1 MINDILVKS
10 IFNLTIN
17 WIKYPYYFKKRP
29 LMIDKPLLAGIMAL
43 LTLSMVMSYS
53 LSTYT
58 VLHFHYNDMHFFIRQ
73 AASIFIGI
81 IIIVLLSKLNPDIW
95 FNRIGF
101 ALFFLFFFLMIAMQ
115 FMPASMVKAVG
126 GAKRW
131 IHLGPASIA
140 PVEFFKVGFV
150 FFLSW
155 SFSRKLL
162 HKGKM
167 SLLEEFRMFLPYLF
181 IFGIA
186 VLLIAILQKDLG
198 QVVVLAGTLAILFVL
213 AGRSMKFFASLVL
226 MGFASFVGLV
236 MIAPHRMNRI
246 VSWWSTVQD
255 TILSLFPFEAIQ
267 KLHIEAGKEPYQI
280 SNALNAIQNGG
291 FWGQGLGNGQFKL
304 GYVSEVHTDFIL
316 AGLTEE
322 FGFFGLTIVMLI
334 FLFIVFRLN
343 KIAANV
349 KEPDYYL
356 FTAGVALL
364 IALAL
369 IINGY
374 GISGMTP
381 IKGIAV
387 PFLSYGG
394 SQVVANS
401 IAIGMVLM
409 ISKKMRRERKKSG
422 GSRDHTAGQEAES

>member
-1 MINDILVKS
+1 
-10 IFNLTIN
+10 
-17 WIKYPYYFKKRP
+17 
-29 LMIDKPLLAGIMAL
+29 MIDKPLLAGIMAL

>member
-1 MINDILVKS
+1 
-10 IFNLTIN
+10 
-17 WIKYPYYFKKRP
+17 
-29 LMIDKPLLAGIMAL
+29 MIDKPLLAGIIVLM
-43 LTLSMVMSYS
+43 TLSLVMSYS

-58 VLHFHYNDMHFFIRQ
+58 VLHFHYNDLHFFVRQ
-73 AASIFIGI
+73 GASVFIGI
-81 IIIVLLSKLNPDIW
+81 IIIVLLSKLNPDVW
-95 FNRIGF
+95 FGRIGF
-101 ALFFLFFFLMIAMQ
+101 TLFFLFFFLMIAMQ

-162 HKGKM
+162 HKGTM

-181 IFGIA
+181 IFSI
-186 VLLIAILQKDLG
+186 VVVLIAILQKDLG

-226 MGFASFVGLV
+226 LGFVSFVGLIV
-236 MIAPHRMNRI
+236 MAPHRMNRI

-322 FGFFGLTIVMLI
+322 FGFLGLVLVMLI

-349 KEPDYYL
+349 KESEYYL
-356 FTAGVALL
+356 FTVGVALL
-364 IALAL
+364 ISLAL
-369 IINGY
+369 IINAY

-394 SQVVANS
+394 SQIVANS

-409 ISKKMRRERKKSG
+409 ISKKMQRGKEKSG
-422 GSRDHTAGQEAES
+422 EESGQAASST